1 MDDFEFF
8 LIISGIAYGA
18 MVGIG
23 LPVLLFLVPALRGRV
38 RRLEEEIAALKAA
51 TPRAD
56 APATAPVLWPDTMAA
71 TEDPAPPHATPEL
84 ITAAEAPAPERP
96 LPPPLPPPLP
106 QSVAPRAGASAPGPG
121 ALAPVAAWLRTNWT
135 LAIAA
140 LSLILGGLFMVQY
153 GVEKGLLTPPLR
165 VLGALA
171 LGLALIAGGE
181 AIRRRSGDV
190 VTPATRALPST
201 LSGAGA
207 VVMFIAM
214 AAAHALYGLIGPGVA
229 LAGLALISAATVL
242 LGWFYGPVLSAIGLI
257 GAGAAPFLIGGGPDG
272 AHLFYGYFPLV
283 GLAGLAIDS
292 FRRWGW
298 VSALALAVASFGL
311 VLLWGSVPFTPGL
324 AGAALVLAFAALTFP
339 ERHLTPRHAGAPVT
353 GLFRGPR
360 PEVPTLIAAAGATI
374 ATIAGLMIV
383 AGATTPAEA
392 GIGFALLVVLFAAA
406 SLWLYRAPALD
417 ALAAL
422 PALGFLLALLIEPM
436 RAGPLFEGLFA
447 TLDAA
452 PGAEIPLPPT
462 LWALAL
468 AGAAL
473 SALAFARL
481 RHARASGE
489 ADPMFWAFGAAK
501 LGTATIFALEFFWAP
516 GFFLGSGPWSL
527 VVIAMAALMVLFAER
542 RARMGG
548 EALPR
553 DLGLFAAAAVLLI
566 ALAFFILL
574 TKAALTLGL
583 ALLVVLATL
592 TDRRFRLPLMGWIA
606 QLGVAVIGYRLL
618 ADPGFDWSLYSAS
631 WPAFGLSHLG
641 PIAAFEAARR
651 LARPERAGLRAVL
664 ESALMTTV
672 ALFVTLTIARLIPD
686 RDTHAHWFAGLSAA
700 IWCGA
705 AFGQIWRLPT
715 SGRAVRW
722 LRGLIAALSGLAAL
736 GALVALARDLADM
749 LDWGAD
755 PVLGPPLLDSLAL
768 AFWPLAATLAVAAVF
783 LGAPGRPRAR
793 LLRPGL
799 AAGAGLAT
807 LVWGWLEI
815 RRLWRGTDLSLPGPS
830 DGELYS
836 YTIALLAAALALLV
850 AAVPRRSL
858 TLRRIAMTGV
868 ALTIAKVFLIDMAGL
883 SGLTRVAS
891 FVGLGLALTGLAW
904 LNRQIDARWRATG
917 AEPPPPFPE
926 D

>member
-1 MDDFEFF
+1 MDGFEFLLVIF
-8 LIISGIAYGA
+8 GIAYGA
-18 MVGIG
+18 MVVIG

-38 RRLEEEIAALKAA
+38 RRLEEELAALKAG
-51 TPRAD
+51 
-56 APATAPVLWPDTMAA
+56 
-71 TEDPAPPHATPEL
+71 
-84 ITAAEAPAPERP
+84 APAPQPDMAVTAGMAAPQPPAMPAPVTPEPAPSDEVAPEAPPRA
-96 LPPPLPPPLP
+96 LPPPLPVLP
-106 QSVAPRAGASAPGPG
+106 DAAPTPHPMPEREPG
-121 ALAPVAAWLRTNWT
+121 ALAPLAAWLRANWT

-165 VLGALA
+165 VLGGLV

-190 VTPATRALPST
+190 ATPATRALPST

-229 LAGLALISAATVL
+229 LAGLALISGATVL
-242 LGWFYGPVLSAIGLI
+242 MGWFYGPVLSAIGLI
-257 GAGAAPFLIGGGPDG
+257 GAGAAPFLLGGSSDS
-272 AHLFYGYFPLV
+272 ARLFYGYFPLV

-298 VSALALAVASFGL
+298 VSALALGVASFGL
-311 VLLWGSVPFTPGL
+311 VLLWGSVPFAPGL
-324 AGAALVLAFAALTFP
+324 AGAALVLGFAALTFP

-353 GLFRGPR
+353 ALFRGPR
-360 PEVPTLIAAAGATI
+360 PEVPTLIAAAGAAI
-374 ATIAGLMIV
+374 ATLAGLMIV
-383 AGATTPAEA
+383 AGAGTPAESA
-392 GIGFALLVVLFAAA
+392 LGFALLVALFAAA
-406 SLWLYRAPALD
+406 SLWLHRAPALD
-417 ALAAL
+417 ALAVL
-422 PALGFLLALLIEPM
+422 PALAFLLALMIEPM
-436 RAGPLFEGLFA
+436 HGGPLLGGLFA
-447 TLDAA
+447 ALNAA
-452 PGAEIPLPPT
+452 PGEEIPHPPT

-489 ADPMFWAFGAAK
+489 ADPMLWAFGAAK

-516 GFFLGSGPWSL
+516 GLFLGPGPWSL

-618 ADPGFDWSLYSAS
+618 ADPGFAWSLYSAS
-631 WPAFGLSHLG
+631 WPAFALSHLG

-651 LARPERAGLRAVL
+651 LARPERAGLRAVA

-672 ALFVTLTIARLIPD
+672 ALFVMLIIARLIPD
-686 RDTHAHWFAGLSAA
+686 RDTHTHWFEGLSAA

-705 AFGQIWRLPT
+705 AFGQIWRLPS
-715 SGRAVRW
+715 SGRAIRR
-722 LRGLIAALSGLAAL
+722 LRGVIVALSGLAAL
-736 GALVALARDLADM
+736 VALLALARDLVDM
-749 LDWGAD
+749 LDWGGD

-783 LGAPGRPRAR
+783 LGAPGRPGAR

-799 AAGAGLAT
+799 AGGAGLAT
-807 LVWGWLEI
+807 LIWGWLEI
-815 RRLWRGTDLSLPGPS
+815 RRLWRGADLSLPGPS

-836 YTIALLAAALALLV
+836 YTVALLAASLALLV

-858 TLRRIAMTGV
+858 TLRRIAMAGV
-868 ALTIAKVFLIDMAGL
+868 ALTIAKVFLLDMAGL

-904 LNRQIDARWRATG
+904 LNRQIDAHWRATG
-917 AEPPPPFPE
+917 PEVPPPDAP
-926 D
+926 

>member
-1 MDDFEFF
+1 MDGFEF
-8 LIISGIAYGA
+8 LLVILGIAYGA
-18 MVGIG
+18 MIAIG
-23 LPVLLFLVPALRGRV
+23 LPVLLFRLPALSGRL
-38 RRLEEEIAALKAA
+38 RQLEEELAALKAGV
-51 TPRAD
+51 
-56 APATAPVLWPDTMAA
+56 PALTAPQPDGDAA
-71 TEDPAPPHATPEL
+71 PRTVPPPPAALAE
-84 ITAAEAPAPERP
+84 AAPSAPLDAPAPEPGRAV
-96 LPPPLPPPLP
+96 PPPLPVMPAEAPPP
-106 QSVAPRAGASAPGPG
+106 AERGPG
-121 ALAPVAAWLRTNWT
+121 ALAPVAVWLRANWT

-165 VLGALA
+165 VLGGLV

-181 AIRRRSGDV
+181 AIRRRAGDV
-190 VTPATRALPST
+190 ATPATRALPST

-229 LAGLALISAATVL
+229 LAGLALISGATVL
-242 LGWFYGPVLSAIGLI
+242 MGWFYGPVLSAIGLI
-257 GAGAAPFLIGGGPDG
+257 GAGAAPFLLGGGPDG
-272 AHLFYGYFPLV
+272 ARLFYGYFPLV
-283 GLAGLAIDS
+283 AMAGLAIDS
-292 FRRWGW
+292 FRRRGW
-298 VSALALAVASFGL
+298 VSALALAVASVGL
-311 VLLWGSVPFTPGL
+311 VLLWGSVPFAPGL
-324 AGAALVLAFAALTFP
+324 AGAALVLGFAALTFP
-339 ERHLTPRHAGAPVT
+339 ERHLIPRHAGAAVS

-360 PEVPTLIAAAGATI
+360 PEVPSLIAAAGAAI
-374 ATIAGLMIV
+374 ATVAGLMIV
-383 AGATTPAEA
+383 AGATTPAES
-392 GIGFALLVVLFAAA
+392 GLGFGLLVVLFAAA
-406 SLWLYRAPALD
+406 SLWLFRAPALD
-417 ALAAL
+417 ALAVL
-422 PALGFLLALLIEPM
+422 PALAFLFALVIEPM
-436 RAGPLFEGLFA
+436 HGGPLLDGLFA
-447 TLDAA
+447 TLDAT

-489 ADPMFWAFGAAK
+489 ADPMLWAFAAAK
-501 LGTATIFALEFFWAP
+501 LGAATIFALEFFWAP
-516 GFFLGSGPWSL
+516 GFFLGPGPWSL

-553 DLGLFAAAAVLLI
+553 DLGLFAAATVLLI

-651 LARPERAGLRAVL
+651 LARPERVGLRAVV

-672 ALFVTLTIARLIPD
+672 ALFAMLTIARLIPD
-686 RDTHAHWFAGLSAA
+686 RDTHTHWFAGLSAA

-705 AFGQIWRLPT
+705 AFGQIWRMPT

-722 LRGLIAALSGLAAL
+722 LRGIIAGLSGIAAL
-736 GALVALARDLADM
+736 GALGALTLDLAEM
-749 LDWGAD
+749 LDWGGD

-768 AFWPLAATLAVAAVF
+768 AFWPLAATLAAGALF
-783 LGAPGRPRAR
+783 LGRAGRPLAR
-793 LLRPGL
+793 QLRPGL
-799 AAGAGLAT
+799 AAAAGLAG
-807 LVWGWLEI
+807 LIWGWLEI
-815 RRLWRGTDLSLPGPS
+815 RRLWRGPDLSLPGPS

-836 YTIALLAAALALLV
+836 YTVALLAASLALLV
-850 AAVPRRSL
+850 ASVPRRSL
-858 TLRRIAMTGV
+858 TLRRIAMAGV
-868 ALTIAKVFLIDMAGL
+868 ALTIAKVFLLDMAGL

-904 LNRQIDARWRATG
+904 LNRQIDALWRARAPQTVPPT
-917 AEPPPPFPE
+917 APPPE
-926 D
+926 A

>member
-1 MDDFEFF
+1 MDGFEF
-8 LIISGIAYGA
+8 LLVILGIAYGV
-18 MVGIG
+18 MIVIG
-23 LPVLLFLVPALRGRV
+23 LPVLLFRLPALSGRL
-38 RRLEEEIAALKAA
+38 RQLEQELAALKAGS
-51 TPRAD
+51 P
-56 APATAPVLWPDTMAA
+56 APAAPQPDEDAVPRPTPPAALAETAPSALIDEQAPG
-71 TEDPAPPHATPEL
+71 PAHAV
-84 ITAAEAPAPERP
+84 
-96 LPPPLPPPLP
+96 PPPLPVMPAEAPIP
-106 QSVAPRAGASAPGPG
+106 VAPEPN
-121 ALAPVAAWLRTNWT
+121 ALAPVAAWLRANWT

-153 GVEKGLLTPPLR
+153 GVENGLLTPPLR
-165 VLGALA
+165 VLGGLA
-171 LGLALIAGGE
+171 LGLALTAGGE
-181 AIRRRSGDV
+181 AIRRRTGDV
-190 VTPATRALPST
+190 ATPATRALPST

-207 VVMFIAM
+207 VVMFIAI

-229 LAGLALISAATVL
+229 LAGLALIAGATVL
-242 LGWFYGPVLSAIGLI
+242 MGWFYGPVLSAIGLI
-257 GAGAAPFLIGGGPDG
+257 GAGAAPFLLGGGPEG
-272 AHLFYGYFPLV
+272 ARLFYGYFPLV

-298 VSALALAVASFGL
+298 VSALALGVASFGL
-311 VLLWGSVPFTPGL
+311 VLLWGSVPFAPGL
-324 AGAALVLAFAALTFP
+324 AGAALVLGFAALTFP

-353 GLFRGPR
+353 ALFRNPR
-360 PEVPTLIAAAGATI
+360 PEVPTLIAAAGAAI

-383 AGATTPAEA
+383 AGAGTPAA
-392 GIGFALLVVLFAAA
+392 SGLGFGLLVALFAAA
-406 SLWLYRAPALD
+406 SLWLFRAPALD
-417 ALAAL
+417 ALAVL
-422 PALGFLLALLIEPM
+422 PALGFLLALLIEPTHG
-436 RAGPLFEGLFA
+436 GPLISGLFA
-447 TLDAA
+447 TLDTP
-452 PGAEIPLPPT
+452 PGEEIPLPPT

-481 RHARASGE
+481 RYARASGE

-516 GFFLGSGPWSL
+516 GLFLGPGPWSL

-618 ADPGFDWSLYSAS
+618 ADPGFDWSLYGAS

-641 PIAAFEAARR
+641 PIAAFEATRR
-651 LARPERAGLRAVL
+651 LARPERAGLRAVA

-672 ALFVTLTIARLIPD
+672 ALFGMLIIARLIPD
-686 RDTHAHWFAGLSAA
+686 RDTHTHWFAGLTAA
-700 IWCGA
+700 IWFGA

-715 SGRAVRW
+715 SGRAIRW
-722 LRGLIAALSGLAAL
+722 LRGVIAALSGLAAL
-736 GALVALARDLADM
+736 AALLALARDLVDM
-749 LDWGAD
+749 LDWGGD

-768 AFWPLAATLAVAAVF
+768 AFWPLAATLAAAAVF

-793 LLRPGL
+793 QLSAGL
-799 AAGAGLAT
+799 AIGAGLAT
-807 LVWGWLEI
+807 LIWGWLEI
-815 RRLWRGTDLSLPGPS
+815 RRLWRGADLSLPGPS

-836 YTIALLAAALALLV
+836 YTVALLAASLALLV

-858 TLRRIAMTGV
+858 TLRRIAMAGV
-868 ALTIAKVFLIDMAGL
+868 ALTIAKVFLLDMAGL

-904 LNRQIDARWRATG
+904 LNRRIDARWRTTG
-917 AEPPPPFPE
+917 APPPPGT
-926 D
+926 